1 MKKVYIIHGWSYSI
15 DKYQK
20 LSELLETKGL
30 KTFLLK
36 VPGLTEKMNTD
47 KIWGIEDYV
56 KWLKGILDQEKDP
69 ASPQGGKVI
78 LIGHSNGGRIALNF
92 ALKYPQKLHKLVLI
106 DSAGIYHNELPI
118 RAKRIIFSA
127 LAKIGKKLTSS
138 EDLKNLLYRLTGE
151 RDYKNASTQ
160 MGKVMNNLIKSD
172 ASLNLSKIT
181 IPTLIIWGDE
191 DKVLSLQDGEKMQ
204 KQIKNSKLKIV
215 QGARHSPQFTN
226 PEEVAEIIYG
236 YI

>member
-15 DKYQK
+15 DKYQE

-56 KWLKGILDQEKDP
+56 KWLKGILDQEKD
-69 ASPQGGKVI
+69 KVI

-151 RDYKNASTQ
+151 RDYKNASLQ

-172 ASLNLSKIT
+172 GSLNLSKVN

-191 DKVLSLQDGEKMQ
+191 DRVLPLQDGEKMREL
-204 KQIKNSKLKIV
+204 IKNSRLEVVK
-215 QGARHSPQFTN
+215 GARHSPQFTH
-226 PEEVAEIIYG
+226 PAKVADLIINNLT
-236 YI
+236 I